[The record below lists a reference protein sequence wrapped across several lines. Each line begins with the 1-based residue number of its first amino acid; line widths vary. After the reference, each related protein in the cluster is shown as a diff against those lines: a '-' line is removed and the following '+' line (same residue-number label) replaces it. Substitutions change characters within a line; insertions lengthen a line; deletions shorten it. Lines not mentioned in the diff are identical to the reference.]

1 MIRELAAD
9 ELVWF
14 VRKALE
20 FAGHADP
27 AGLALKL
34 QARLRHP
41 GSDASRSYALFRE
54 QHGVAGVNLRVE
66 RRDDAAH
73 RLTLSALW
81 HDQAPEALAEL
92 VTRLLT
98 DNPHE
103 VAVVPLHL
111 LAEEQCVALSQL
123 FARLGFIRERHVRL
137 RFELSEV
144 PPLGVPLVLEAYRQE
159 DEQAFRGVYQAAEQ
173 RPASAAHWAYLK
185 RKGGRFTPDHWFLG
199 RETLDQEP
207 VGYAFCSRE
216 RRGLDSRF
224 TLDGAGVLP
233 RYRQDSEM
241 LRRLVLSVL
250 HELSGSSPLGTVE
263 AELPDSDPKLIEILA
278 SLGFERVERVPLL
291 IKRPT

>member
-1 MIRELAAD
+1 M
-9 ELVWF
+9 
-14 VRKALE
+14 
-20 FAGHADP
+20 
-27 AGLALKL
+27 KL

-41 GSDASRSYALFRE
+41 GSDSSRSYALFRE
-54 QHGVAGVNLRVE
+54 QQGVAGANLRIE
-66 RRDDAAH
+66 RRDDAAS

-81 HDQAPEALAEL
+81 HVEAPGALQEL
-92 VTRLLT
+92 VTNLLA

-103 VAVVPLHL
+103 VAVAPLHL
-111 LAEEQCVALSQL
+111 LAEEKCVALAEL
-123 FARLGFIRERHVRL
+123 FGELGFVRERHVRL

-159 DEQAFRGVYQAAEQ
+159 DEQAFKRVYQAAEQ
-173 RPASAAHWAYLK
+173 RQADAAHWAYLK
-185 RKGGRFTPDHWFLG
+185 RMGARFTPDHWFLA
-199 RETLDQEP
+199 RETLDQDP

-216 RRGLDSRF
+216 RRGVDARF

-250 HELSGSSPLGTVE
+250 HELSGASPFGTVE